1 MLWRGSSRRFECTIP
16 RRQLVD
22 VGERAQMS
30 NQTQKAKSRQAT
42 REWIAFALF
51 LAATALLVALPES
64 GMLGWL
70 CFAAFVPFYVWAIVA
85 MTEAEDVKL

>member
-1 MLWRGSSRRFECTIP
+1 
-16 RRQLVD
+16 
-22 VGERAQMS
+22 MS
-30 NQTQKAKSRQAT
+30 NQTQKAKSRQAI

-51 LAATALLVALPES
+51 LAATSLLVALPVNCLLS
-64 GMLGWL
+64 WL